1 MNKVR
6 GRATQR
12 LFERQGVMGM
22 ECEVR
27 SQFGTDSHVGNLA
40 FIVAARP
47 WRGYRTG
54 MSTRRLGLMI
64 GLVLVVSSAAG
75 CGESSSTDEVPA
87 VLESA
92 AVTSPPEA
100 EERVLDKQELTALDQ
115 RITYP
120 NKKPARISSE
130 TIVLEPGEQTG
141 WRRHR
146 IPVYVQV
153 LSGVYTVDYG
163 EGALVEYPAGS
174 AFVQAI
180 KTDYNGTNATQEPV
194 SVLHVYLGAKGIRDV
209 IER

>member
-1 MNKVR
+1 
-6 GRATQR
+6 
-12 LFERQGVMGM
+12 MG
-22 ECEVR
+22 
-27 SQFGTDSHVGNLA
+27 S
-40 FIVAARP
+40 
-47 WRGYRTG
+47 
-54 MSTRRLGLMI
+54 RRLGLMI
-64 GLVLVVSSAAG
+64 GFVIAGSLVSG
-75 CGESSSTDEVPA
+75 CGQSSSTAEVPA

-92 AVTSPPEA
+92 AVTTPPA
-100 EERVLDKQELTALDQ
+100 TEERILDKQELTALDQ

-163 EGALVEYPAGS
+163 ESALVEYPAGS

-180 KTDYNGTNATQEPV
+180 KTDYNGANATQEPV